1 MEGIASSLVYSV
13 TIVLARL
20 IWTEYVYKSLP
31 YAVNL
36 KQEGTLPHTCR
47 YGFN

>member
-13 TIVLARL
+13 NFALARL

-31 YAVNL
+31 SPVNL
-36 KQEGTLPHTCR
+36 KQGGALPHASR
-47 YGFN
+47 YGFS